1 MKNIFLEHKIIFYLL
16 PCFIHLFKLTNL
28 EFFKNQ
34 GIKLLSLTILFL
46 FFIPKS
52 KKYYHKLFLR
62 EQK

>member
-16 PCFIHLFKLTNL
+16 PCFIDLFKLTNL

-46 FFIPKS
+46 FLFQIKN
-52 KKYYHKLFLR
+52 YYHKLFLR
-62 EQK
+62 EQQ

>member
-16 PCFIHLFKLTNL
+16 PCFIDLFKLTNL

-46 FFIPKS
+46 FFIPK
-52 KKYYHKLFLR
+52 
-62 EQK
+62 